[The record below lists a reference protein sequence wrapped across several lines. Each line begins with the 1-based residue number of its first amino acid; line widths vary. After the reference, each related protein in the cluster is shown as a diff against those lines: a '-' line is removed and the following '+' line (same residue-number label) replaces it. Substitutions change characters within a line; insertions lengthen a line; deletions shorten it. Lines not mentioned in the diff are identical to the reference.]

1 MDPIPGVY
9 VKGRSESILKQRDI
23 SPQAAP
29 VLTPCAQ
36 CPLRRVGA
44 FSANTPEEIAFIQDF
59 KTGEIVL
66 PAGSLLSR
74 EGVSIGEFHT
84 LLQGWAFRFRTL
96 SSGSR
101 QILNFLLPGDFIGL
115 QDKLG
120 AHASHGVELLTDAR
134 LCRFPASRLWDLYT
148 NYPSLGYDVT
158 WIAAHEEL
166 IVDENL
172 VSVGQR
178 TAAQRIA
185 MLLIHLYKRA
195 DSVGL
200 KHPDGRVPFPV
211 TQQHMADAL
220 GLSLVHTNKTL
231 RKLQASGHFEIAG
244 GMLALKRPEAMS
256 RLADYFALPLHGR
269 PLI

>member
-1 MDPIPGVY
+1 MV
-9 VKGRSESILKQRDI
+9 REF
-23 SPQAAP
+23 SPQSAQL
-29 VLTPCAQ
+29 VTPCAE

-44 FSANTPEEIAFIQDF
+44 FSSNTPEEIAFIQQF
-59 KTGEIVL
+59 KSGEIVL
-66 PAGSLLSR
+66 PAGALLSR
-74 EGVSIGEFHT
+74 EGVNVGELHT
-84 LLQGWAFRFRTL
+84 LLEGWAFRFRTL
-96 SSGSR
+96 SSGAR

-115 QDKLG
+115 QEKLG
-120 AHASHGVELLTDAR
+120 AHALHGVELLTDAR
-134 LCRFPASRLWDLYT
+134 LCRFPSSRLWDLYT
-148 NYPSLGYDVT
+148 QHPSLGYDVT

-178 TAAQRIA
+178 SAAQRIA

-195 DSVGL
+195 DSLGL
-200 KHPDGRVPFPV
+200 KAPDGRVPFPI

-231 RKLQASGHFEIAG
+231 RRLQASGHFEIGG
-244 GMLALKRPEAMS
+244 GMLTLKRPEAMS
-256 RLADYFALPLHGR
+256 RLADYYALPLHGR